1 MLPVESISTS
11 DYVGDLMLHH
21 LSNIADRVQRV
32 VKAMPSTCEM
42 GEELCMGADG
52 TPTLRIDRLAE
63 DAILEYV
70 NQEKLKWNI
79 LSEEA
84 GYIDNGGD
92 RTLVIDPI
100 DGTYNAVIGIPFY
113 SVSLALGS
121 STMSDVDMAYVR
133 NVVTGD
139 TYQAVKGE
147 GAKLNGRKIHTR
159 PLAKDMV
166 LLIYMGCHASDD
178 TLRCIKKARRTR
190 SLGCSSLELALV
202 AQGTADAFYLK
213 SGQRE
218 RAIRVVDIAA
228 SALILR
234 EAGGDL
240 CDLSGETLDM
250 PFDLKVRSNFLAYGD
265 QSVKGVLL

>member
-1 MLPVESISTS
+1 M
-11 DYVGDLMLHH
+11 MHH
-21 LSNIADRVQRV
+21 LSNMADRVQRV
-32 VKAMPSTCEM
+32 MRSMPMGCDP

-63 DAILEYV
+63 DAILDYV

-84 GYIDNGGD
+84 GFIDNGGD

-113 SVSLALGS
+113 SVSLALGRS
-121 STMSDVDMAYVR
+121 SMCDVEHAYVR

-139 TYQAVKGE
+139 TYQAAKGE
-147 GAKLNGRKIHTR
+147 GAKLNGRPIHVR

-166 LLIYMGCHASDD
+166 LLMYVGRHATDD
-178 TLRCIKKARRTR
+178 TLRIMKKARRTR
-190 SLGCSSLELALV
+190 SLGCSSLEMALL
-202 AQGTADAFYLK
+202 AQGSADAFYLK

-234 EAGGDL
+234 EAGGEIVDL
-240 CDLSGETLDM
+240 GGERLDM
-250 PFDLKVRSNFLAYGD
+250 CFDLKERSNFLAYGD
-265 QSVKGVLL
+265 PSVKEVLL

>member
-1 MLPVESISTS
+1 M
-11 DYVGDLMLHH
+11 HH
-21 LSNIADRVQRV
+21 LSNMADRVQQV
-32 VKAMPSTCEM
+32 VRSMPTGCDP

-84 GYIDNGGD
+84 GFIDNGGD

-113 SVSLALGS
+113 SVSLALGHS
-121 STMSDVDMAYVR
+121 SMCDVDHAYVR

-139 TYQAVKGE
+139 SYQAVKGE
-147 GAKLNGRKIHTR
+147 GAKLNGRSIHVR
-159 PLAKDMV
+159 PLGRDMV
-166 LLIYMGCHASDD
+166 LLMYIGKHATDD
-178 TLRCIKKARRTR
+178 TLKIMKKARRTR
-190 SLGCSSLELALV
+190 SLGCSSLELALL
-202 AQGTADAFYLK
+202 AQGSADAVYLK

-228 SALILR
+228 SALIVR

-240 CDLSGETLDM
+240 VDLSGERLDM
-250 PFDLKVRSNFLAYGD
+250 RFDLKERSNFLAYGD
-265 QSVKGVLL
+265 PSVKEVLL